1 MSKGSEQ
8 CFCRTLVN
16 LDLYPPIDP
25 NELVRVDAK
34 YKQKVGHW
42 ASSNR
47 LQKYKI
53 YANVIHMFIPNFL
66 NSLQQAP
73 KDNPWPKWLTNRKYK
88 THL

>member
-8 CFCRTLVN
+8 CFCSTL
-16 LDLYPPIDP
+16 LDLDLHPPIDP
-25 NELVRVDAK
+25 NKLARVDAK

-47 LQKYKI
+47 LQNYKI

-66 NSLQQAP
+66 DNLQHAP
-73 KDNPWPKWLTNRKYK
+73 INHPWPK
-88 THL
+88 